1 MLGCWMWMQSVQDH
15 GAETVVQRC
24 LRAGITD
31 IFFLTK
37 GLAGVT
43 AHLGSHAPGCCERD
57 LLRELTDAAHRRG
70 MRVHAWF
77 TSACDEHYKREH
89 PQSGRCHLTRG
100 KDRELISLADE
111 GYLQYM
117 ESIVSEVAGQ
127 YDIDGLHLDYI
138 RYNHLLYGW
147 AEEDCRRYAAGGA
160 DVEKLRRMME
170 KMFYGEN
177 KEENLLFDAYREG
190 DESALALA
198 RVRRSD
204 VVHFAQ
210 SLIGAARARNSR
222 LPVSAALM
230 PEGAYDDLAFADL
243 HYGQN
248 YEDAARLYDLA
259 LPMAYSQAYGKNADW
274 VRQVAE
280 GTMKRGLKTLVG
292 VHAYEGG
299 TTSTLQSD
307 LQAVQASKAL
317 GACLF
322 REGAFAMGFASGG
335 KLEICNTLEVPITR
349 LQKGDTWQD
358 VLIEPG
364 EEQEWTLPAASGDI
378 RIFSAEQEKCL
389 LIRG

>member
-1 MLGCWMWMQSVQDH
+1 MLGCWMWMQSVRDH

-24 LRAGITD
+24 TRAGITD

-37 GLAGVT
+37 GLTGFT
-43 AHLGSHAPGCCERD
+43 AHLGSYAPGCCERD

-70 MRVHAWF
+70 VRVHAWF
-77 TSACDEHYKREH
+77 TSACDEHYKEEH

-111 GYLQYM
+111 GYLHYM
-117 ESIVSEVAGQ
+117 ESIVEDVAGR

-160 DVEKLRRMME
+160 DVGKLRRMME

-177 KEENLLFDAYREG
+177 KEENLLFDAYRED

-198 RVRRSD
+198 RVRRND

-210 SLIGAARARNSR
+210 SLIGAARARNSG
-222 LPVSAALM
+222 LLVSAALM
-230 PEGAYDDLAFADL
+230 PEGAYDDLAFSDL

-259 LPMAYSQAYGKNADW
+259 LPMAYSQAYGKDAGW

-299 TTSTLQSD
+299 TTVSLQKD
-307 LQAVQASKAL
+307 LQAVQESGAQ

-322 REGAFAMGFASGG
+322 REGAFAMGFSSGG
-335 KLEICNTLEVPITR
+335 KLAICNTLEVPITR
-349 LQKGDTWQD
+349 LQRGDAWQN

-364 EEQEWTLPAASGDI
+364 EEWEWMLPAAEGDI
-378 RIFSAEQEKCL
+378 RIFSAEQEQCL
-389 LIRG
+389 WLPC

>member
-1 MLGCWMWMQSVQDH
+1 MAIFGVWMWPKSVH
-15 GAETVVQRC
+15 EYGAETVVSRC
-24 LRAGITD
+24 VRMGVTD
-31 IFFLTK
+31 IYFLTK
-37 GLAGVT
+37 GLSGLASCHSDIV
-43 AHLGSHAPGCCERD
+43 PMDCERD
-57 LLRELTDAAHRRG
+57 LLGELLEAAHQNG
-70 MRVHAWF
+70 IRVHAWF
-77 TSACDEHYKREH
+77 TSASDEHYKQLH
-89 PQSGRCHLTRG
+89 PESGRYHYTKGRDRG
-100 KDRELISLADE
+100 LISLTDE
-111 GYLQYM
+111 GYLAYM
-117 ESIVSEVAGQ
+117 ADFTRELCRS
-127 YDIDGLHLDYI
+127 YPIDGLHLDYI
-138 RYNHLLYGW
+138 RYNHLIYGW
-147 AEEDCRRYAAGGA
+147 SEEDVARYAAEGA
-160 DVEKLRRMME
+160 DIDHLKKMMDRA
-170 KMFYGEN
+170 FPGE
-177 KEENLLFDAYREG
+177 EGPECFFEAYRNG
-190 DESALALA
+190 DPSVHALA
-198 RVRRSD
+198 RTRRRDVRR
-204 VVHFAQ
+204 FAQ
-210 SLIGAARARNSR
+210 LLTGVARAEKPD
-222 LPVSAALM
+222 LILSAALM
-230 PEGAYDDLAFADL
+230 PEGAYDDVAFADV

-335 KLEICNTLEVPITR
+335 KLKICNTLGVPITR

-389 LIRG
+389 LIR